1 MKYNFYHQDVL
12 CFDYRRG
19 TIVARVK
26 KEDESDWERIRE
38 EYREKHIEETKDKYM
53 LELYYGSD
61 FLVGFYIDNNDDKTV
76 QNEIKRLIESGY
88 MDNCINGS
96 EEMAEDFEEFLNE
109 KFEKMES
116 EKKSK
121 NQIYN
126 DSYKA
131 QGKLN

>member
-19 TIVARVK
+19 TIVARTK
-26 KEDESDWERIRE
+26 KEEDSDWDNVKDEHRQ
-38 EYREKHIEETKDKYM
+38 EYINKYKDKYM
-53 LELYYGSD
+53 LELYYNAD

-96 EEMAEDFEEFLNE
+96 EETAEDFEEFLYE
-109 KFEKMES
+109 KFEKMEL

-121 NQIYN
+121 NKVYN
-126 DSYKA
+126 ESYKA